1 MVEILILL
9 AILAE
14 IALSVWALIRQSK
27 QDKEKL
33 DLERRMVEALEESQ
47 QELADI
53 RDATVDDETDQEET
67 RPAS

>member
-53 RDATVDDETDQEET
+53 RDATVSEEEDA
-67 RPAS
+67 P

>member
-53 RDATVDDETDQEET
+53 RDATVEDTDEQ
-67 RPAS
+67 S

>member
-1 MVEILILL
+1 MVEVLILI

-14 IALSVWALIRQSK
+14 IGLSLWTLKQQRK

-53 RDATVDDETDQEET
+53 RDATVEDDDEKST
-67 RPAS
+67 